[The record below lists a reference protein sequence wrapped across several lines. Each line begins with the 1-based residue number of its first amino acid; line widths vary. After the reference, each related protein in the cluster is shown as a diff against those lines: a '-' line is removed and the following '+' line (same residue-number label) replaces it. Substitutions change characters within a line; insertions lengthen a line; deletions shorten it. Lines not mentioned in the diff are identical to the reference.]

1 MQFEQITRR
10 QFITLLSGAVVAW
23 PLAARA
29 QHPDRLQRPVI
40 GLLSGYY
47 PDTSARLL
55 VAFRQGL
62 NESGYVEGQNVAI
75 EYRWALGQLDRLPAL
90 AADLVGRQVA
100 VIAATAGG
108 GTAASLAAKAATTK
122 IPIVFTSGADPV
134 RLGLVVS
141 LNRPGGNVTGI
152 SFLSLPL
159 AAKRLGLLRELVPAV
174 ADIAVLLNPTFP
186 DAGGQLREVQEAAHS
201 IGQRITILNATN
213 IREID
218 TAFDIFL
225 QMRPAAL
232 LVAAD
237 PFFDGR
243 REQIVALAA
252 RHSIPAIYED
262 RDFSVAGGLMSYGA
276 SFSDAVRQTGIY
288 TGRILKGAKPADL
301 PVLLP
306 TKFELVINLKTAKA
320 LGLEIPPMLLARAD
334 EVIE

>member
-1 MQFEQITRR
+1 M
-10 QFITLLSGAVVAW
+10 
-23 PLAARA
+23 
-29 QHPDRLQRPVI
+29 PVI
-40 GLLSGYY
+40 GLLSGQS

-62 NESGYVEGQNVAI
+62 NQSGYVEGQNVAI
-75 EYRWALGQLDRLPAL
+75 EYRWALGQVDRLPAL

-134 RLGLVVS
+134 SIGLVAS

-152 SFLSLPL
+152 TFLSLPL
-159 AAKRLGLLRELVPAV
+159 VAKRLGLLRELVPTA

-186 DAGGQLREVQEAAHS
+186 DAGGQLREVQEAARN

-218 TAFDIFL
+218 TAFEIVVR
-225 QMRPAAL
+225 MGPAAL

-237 PFFDGR
+237 PFFDAR
-243 REQIVALAA
+243 REQLVVLAA
-252 RHSIPAIYED
+252 RHSIPAMYED
-262 RDFSVAGGLMSYGA
+262 RDFTVAGGLMSYGA
-276 SFSDAVRQTGIY
+276 SFSDAVRQTGLY
-288 TGRILKGAKPADL
+288 TGRILKGEKPADL
-301 PVLLP
+301 PVQAP
-306 TKFELVINLKTAKA
+306 TKYPLVINMKTAKA
-320 LGLEIPPMLLARAD
+320 LGLEVPPTLLARAD

>member
-1 MQFEQITRR
+1 MVHATRR
-10 QFITLLSGAVVAW
+10 QFITLLGSMAAAW
-23 PLAARA
+23 PLAAGA
-29 QHPDRLQRPVI
+29 QQPAMPVI
-40 GLLSGYY
+40 GLLSGQS

-62 NESGYVEGQNVAI
+62 NQSGYVEGQNVAI
-75 EYRWALGQLDRLPAL
+75 EYRWALGQVDRLPAL

-134 RLGLVVS
+134 SIGLVAS

-152 SFLSLPL
+152 TFLSLAL
-159 AAKRLGLLRELVPAV
+159 AAKRLGLLRELIPTA

-186 DAGGQLREVQEAAHS
+186 DAGGQLREVQEAAHG
-201 IGQRITILNATN
+201 IGQRITVLNATN

-218 TAFDIFL
+218 TAFETVVR
-225 QMRPAAL
+225 MGPAAL

-237 PFFDGR
+237 PFFDAR
-243 REQIVALAA
+243 REQLVVLAA
-252 RHSIPAIYED
+252 RHSIPAMYED
-262 RDFSVAGGLMSYGA
+262 RDFTVAGGLMSYGA

-288 TGRILKGAKPADL
+288 TGRILKGEKPADL
-301 PVLLP
+301 PVQAP
-306 TKFELVINLKTAKA
+306 TKYPLVINMKTAKA
-320 LGLEIPPMLLARAD
+320 LGLEVPPTLLARAD